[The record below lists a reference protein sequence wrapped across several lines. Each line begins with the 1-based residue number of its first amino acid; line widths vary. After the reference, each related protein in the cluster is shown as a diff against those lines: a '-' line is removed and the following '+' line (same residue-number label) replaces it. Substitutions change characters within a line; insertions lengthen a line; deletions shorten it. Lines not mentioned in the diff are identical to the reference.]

1 MGWAVGPD
9 SHQLSMEGAT
19 KKAKPGQEAGLEMNI
34 CQWMT
39 AEIIRANTASTDAGL
54 EISS

>member
-19 KKAKPGQEAGLEMNI
+19 KKAKPGQEAGLEVNI